1 MFEYRQAN
9 LLPEQ
14 LIQQKNCVVHTKALE
29 SHYPKVIIK
38 SPKGQLWTCN
48 AKEIMWAI
56 ILYTI
61 IANSKNRGTCSE
73 YNSHADKGKV
83 HYGYPKYSNYSHWCG
98 GKRQRATCHWS
109 QMAFDNG
116 FFQQTQKTLL
126 RFTFSN
132 ICWPFFPPLLCSLV
146 ISAVIESIYFLI
158 SPEIE

>member
-1 MFEYRQAN
+1 MWY
-9 LLPEQ
+9 
-14 LIQQKNCVVHTKALE
+14 IQTKRRRE
-29 SHYPKVIIK
+29 SHYLKVIKK
-38 SPKGQLWTCN
+38 SPKGQLWTSN

-56 ILYTI
+56 ICNVI
-61 IANSKNRGTCSE
+61 IANNKIEAHALNI
-73 YNSHADKGKV
+73 SHMLTKGKITMDIPNIV
-83 HYGYPKYSNYSHWCG
+83 TTPIGVG

-132 ICWPFFPPLLCSLV
+132 MCWPFFPPLLCSLV